1 VSRRGVAAAGCAAA
15 LLTGCHHSVA
25 GSGAARSSDQER
37 GIAQRVAHEQQEKV
51 TGTFL
56 VATYRPDA
64 GDIAQSNTGH
74 RCTAGHTLLVR
85 LVWNKD
91 AGFDHGGVVGA
102 PPDGPRK
109 ALELTVNVPSGQVC
123 LMGASYSHVR
133 PRPGEIY
140 LYGPRRDLVT
150 PQ

>member
-1 VSRRGVAAAGCAAA
+1 MSRRRVAAAGCAAA
-15 LLTGCHHSVA
+15 LLAGCGHSVA
-25 GSGAARSSDQER
+25 AGNPAQGSDEER
-37 GIAQRVAHEQQEKV
+37 AIALRAAHEEEKKV

-64 GDIAQSNTGH
+64 GAIAQSNTGH

-91 AGFDHGGVVGA
+91 ASFDHGGAVGA

-123 LMGASYSHVR
+123 LIGASYSHVK
-133 PRPGEIY
+133 PQPGEIY
-140 LYGPRRDLVT
+140 LYGPGRDLVT